1 MGEFGGV
8 RHEIYLLN
16 FLAEMKVV
24 LVKKK
29 KWCSDL
35 DGTHVDKSC

>member
-1 MGEFGGV
+1 MGEFGGI

-24 LVKKK
+24 LVVLI
-29 KWCSDL
+29 WMEL
-35 DGTHVDKSC
+35 M